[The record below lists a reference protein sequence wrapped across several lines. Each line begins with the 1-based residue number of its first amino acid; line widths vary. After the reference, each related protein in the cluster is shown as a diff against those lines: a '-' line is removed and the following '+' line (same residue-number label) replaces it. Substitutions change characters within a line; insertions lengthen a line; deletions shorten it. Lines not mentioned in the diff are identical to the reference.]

1 MDDTFH
7 YLLMATHLTLQRQL
21 LDRLKG
27 SGLTL
32 GQPKVL
38 DYLRDHNGASQKEIA
53 KACHIEPGSL
63 SVLLGRMEDQGLL
76 RRQAPQ
82 GDRRTLQVFL
92 TETGTQRMEQVT
104 QTFAALENQAFQG
117 IAPEDRA
124 TFSQVLFAVYN
135 NLTREGGQR
144 DA

>member
-27 SGLTL
+27 TGLTV

-38 DYLRDHNGASQKEIA
+38 DYLRNHNGASQKEIA

-76 RRQAPQ
+76 HRQAPA
-82 GDRRTLQVFL
+82 GNRRTLQVFL
-92 TETGTQRMEQVT
+92 TETGTARMEQVT
-104 QTFAALENQAFQG
+104 QAFTALEAQAFRN

-124 TFSQVLFAVYN
+124 TLSRVLQAVYS
-135 NLTREGGQR
+135 NLNGERG
-144 DA
+144 DV